1 LCRLGET
8 GEVGEVATST
18 TVNIGIVESRLNDW
32 DTEGPDFDVR
42 VEEKGFLKLNPNPM
56 TSCFSS
62 PFCSSPGLSSA
73 SSVRLT
79 ESLTPPLLSPSVE
92 TVAMLSTSLI
102 WYASELDVFTAL
114 ALVPSNGEH
123 SFLTEETKVGKGI
136 CVGEGVQYL
145 PGGAI
150 RSGFGGEADFA
161 VAETLRGGLALADTN
176 NSSVAETLRCRAGCS
191 GEDGLGVVDTS
202 RCRVDCGVAKG
213 FRGVNRGGEEDG
225 FCVIE
230 TFRSSLDFDV
240 AVSLCGLLTA

>member
-136 CVGEGVQYL
+136 CVGEGVQYFS
-145 PGGAI
+145 GGAI
-150 RSGFGGEADFA
+150 QSGFGGEADFG
-161 VAETLRGGLALADTN
+161 VAKTLRGGLALDDN
-176 NSSVAETLRCRAGCS
+176 DSSGVAEDFRCRASCG
-191 GEDGLGVVDTS
+191 GEDGLSVIDT
-202 RCRVDCGVAKG
+202 
-213 FRGVNRGGEEDG
+213 
-225 FCVIE
+225 FC
-230 TFRSSLDFDV
+230 
-240 AVSLCGLLTA
+240 C